1 MKTRIS
7 KHGKYEIMEGSYG
20 EMKDLLQPGDILRM
34 LDDVPEGMK
43 RSDYDVR
50 IVRRIPSQEIMDQV
64 MENLPF
70 PSKATAIFAMVES
83 PTEGFSHS
91 WAVQNLKSGMMYIW
105 FGEHDETPC
114 VIKRRI
120 DAETTIQTPYHRNGN
135 HQQTGG
141 SMITSKQINFHGK
154 EYIHYAGTHD
164 ELCRMLRVGDLV
176 TMRRHDADNVESV
189 AIVGTVTEICGDVV
203 TVSVAGGECDCITGR
218 QSSKPPFLY
227 AVTAIKRPVEN
238 MLPDSPGP
246 WADKDDDT
254 WIVDNDLNAI
264 RVSCDGE
271 WWIGGGLILP
281 SEYAVHA
288 PFKKINIEIIKEK

>member
-1 MKTRIS
+1 MKDTNERPLPSDVPVEDPFKASATYRLTRIVHHVEYPDPPTTGLWFDRENNVVWFDYPH
-7 KHGKYEIMEGSYG
+7 KHYMLIADSGCDYLNGLDYTPKPPFKPLITAMEIIN
-20 EMKDLLQPGDILRM
+20 K
-34 LDDVPEGMK
+34 
-43 RSDYDVR
+43 
-50 IVRRIPSQEIMDQV
+50 QE
-64 MENLPF
+64 
-70 PSKATAIFAMVES
+70 
-83 PTEGFSHS
+83 
-91 WAVQNLKSGMMYIW
+91 
-105 FGEHDETPC
+105 
-114 VIKRRI
+114 
-120 DAETTIQTPYHRNGN
+120 
-135 HQQTGG
+135 G

-189 AIVGTVTEICGDVV
+189 AIVGTVTEICGNVV
-203 TVSVAGGECDCITGR
+203 TVSVAGGESDCITGR

-271 WWIGGGLILP
+271 WWIGGGIILP
-281 SEYAVHA
+281 SEYAGHA